1 MLHPRISGR
10 MLLCMRTTMDISD
23 ELMRRAKK
31 KAADDGVPLR
41 DVMEA
46 ALRRYLSEK
55 PVANGYKLRWTTEKG
70 ELMPGVDLDD
80 RDSLFD
86 LMDGIKK

>member
-1 MLHPRISGR
+1 MSR
-10 MLLCMRTTMDISD
+10 MLLCMRTTMDLGD

-41 DVMEA
+41 SIVEE

-55 PVANGYKLRWTTEKG
+55 PAATGYKLRWTTEKG
-70 ELMPGVDLDD
+70 ALMPGVDLDD

-86 LMDGIKK
+86 IMNGIRK

>member
-1 MLHPRISGR
+1 MF
-10 MLLCMRTTMDISD
+10 LCMRTTIDIAD

-41 DVMEA
+41 NVVEA
-46 ALRRYLSEK
+46 ALRRYLSDR
-55 PVANGYKLRWTTEKG
+55 PTATGYKLRWTTERG

-86 LMDGIKK
+86 VMDGIKK

>member
-1 MLHPRISGR
+1 
-10 MLLCMRTTMDISD
+10 MRTTIDIND
-23 ELMRRAKK
+23 ELMRHAKQRA
-31 KAADDGVPLR
+31 ANDGVPLR
-41 DVMEA
+41 DIVED

-55 PVANGYKLRWTTEKG
+55 PAATGYKLKWTTESG

>member
-1 MLHPRISGR
+1 
-10 MLLCMRTTMDISD
+10 MLLCMRTTIDIND
-23 ELMRRAKK
+23 ELMRQAKK
-31 KAADDGVPLR
+31 RAANDRVPLR
-41 DVMEA
+41 DGVED

-55 PVANGYKLRWTTEKG
+55 PAATGYKLKWTTESG

>member
-1 MLHPRISGR
+1 

-41 DVMEA
+41 DVVED

-55 PVANGYKLRWTTEKG
+55 PAATGYKLKWRTEKG

>member
-1 MLHPRISGR
+1 MEL
-10 MLLCMRTTMDISD
+10 SD

-31 KAADDGVPLR
+31 KATDDGVPLR
-41 DVMEA
+41 NVVED

-55 PVANGYKLRWTTEKG
+55 PAATGYKLKWTTEKG
-70 ELMPGVDLDD
+70 ELMRDVDLDD

>member
-1 MLHPRISGR
+1 
-10 MLLCMRTTMDISD
+10 MRTTIDIND
-23 ELMRRAKK
+23 ELMRHAKK
-31 KAADDGVPLR
+31 RAANDGVPLR
-41 DVMEA
+41 DVVED

-55 PVANGYKLRWTTEKG
+55 PAATGYRLKWTTESG
-70 ELMPGVDLDD
+70 EMMPGVDLDD

>member
-1 MLHPRISGR
+1 
-10 MLLCMRTTMDISD
+10 MRTTIDIND
-23 ELMRRAKK
+23 ELMRHAKK
-31 KAADDGVPLR
+31 KAAHDGVSFR
-41 DVMEA
+41 DVVED

-55 PVANGYKLRWTTEKG
+55 PAASGYKLKWTTESG

>member
-1 MLHPRISGR
+1 
-10 MLLCMRTTMDISD
+10 MLLCMRTTMDIND
-23 ELMRRAKK
+23 DLMRRAKK
-31 KAADDGVPLR
+31 KAAGRTAFPLR
-41 DVMEA
+41 DVVED

-55 PVANGYKLRWTTEKG
+55 PAASGYKLKWTTESG

>member
-1 MLHPRISGR
+1 MKITIDLN
-10 MLLCMRTTMDISD
+10 D
-23 ELMRRAKK
+23 ELIRHAEK

-41 DVMEA
+41 DVVED

-55 PVANGYKLRWTTEKG
+55 PGASGYKLKWTTEKG

-80 RDSLFD
+80 RDSLRD
-86 LMDGIKK
+86 IMDGIKK

>member
-1 MLHPRISGR
+1 
-10 MLLCMRTTMDISD
+10 MRTTMDISD

-41 DVMEA
+41 DVVED

-55 PVANGYKLRWTTEKG
+55 PGTSGYKLKWTTEKG
-70 ELMPGVDLDD
+70 ELIPGVDLED
-80 RDSLFD
+80 RDSLRD
-86 LMDGIKK
+86 LMDDIKK

>member
-1 MLHPRISGR
+1 

-23 ELMRRAKK
+23 DLMRRAKK

-41 DVMEA
+41 DVVED

-55 PVANGYKLRWTTEKG
+55 PAASGYKLKWTTESG

>member
-1 MLHPRISGR
+1 
-10 MLLCMRTTMDISD
+10 MLLCMRTTIEIND
-23 ELMRRAKK
+23 ELMRHAKK
-31 KAADDGVPLR
+31 RAANDGVPLR
-41 DVMEA
+41 DVVED

-55 PVANGYKLRWTTEKG
+55 PAATGYKLKWTTETG

>member
-1 MLHPRISGR
+1 
-10 MLLCMRTTMDISD
+10 MLLCMRTTIDIND
-23 ELMRRAKK
+23 ELMRHAKK
-31 KAADDGVPLR
+31 RAANDGVPLR
-41 DVMEA
+41 DVVED
-46 ALRRYLSEK
+46 ALRRYLSDK
-55 PVANGYKLRWTTEKG
+55 PAATGYKLKWTTETG